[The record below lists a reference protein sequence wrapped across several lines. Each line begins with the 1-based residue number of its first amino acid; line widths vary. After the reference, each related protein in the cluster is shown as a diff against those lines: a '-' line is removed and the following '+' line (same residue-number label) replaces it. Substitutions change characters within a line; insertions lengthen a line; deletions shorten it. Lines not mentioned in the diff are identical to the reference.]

1 MGILQRFSD
10 IMSAN
15 INSLLSGAEEKNA
28 GKLLEKYLAD
38 ARANLEELK
47 SETSA
52 IIADEMAAARRV
64 AANNEEIAK
73 YDRYA
78 EQAVLASNDD
88 DARKFLD
95 AKSQLVAKKAE
106 LEAAYE
112 TAKSNSDKMRQMTRK
127 LMEDIASA
135 EGKMVELR
143 AKLTVAEHKEKM
155 DDLMH
160 KVAGRTDMSGFEN
173 MMEAVQK
180 RIDSVDAKVAL
191 NEELADKMDIKKL
204 EEKYSEKAAEVSAS
218 VEADLA
224 ALKVKS
230 CDIAAWRPRHKK
242 YFEVCSCSN
251 LGDAQARRLSIRVK
265 GADGKMYLAHT
276 LNNTC
281 VAPPRMLIAF
291 LENHLQKDGSVTI
304 PKCLQPYM
312 GGKEVLIPKH

>member
-1 MGILQRFSD
+1 MGILQRFTD

-15 INSLLSGAEEKNA
+15 INSLLTGAEEKNA
-28 GKLLEKYLAD
+28 GKLLEKYLND

-64 AANNEEIAK
+64 NANSEEIAK

-78 EQAVLASNDD
+78 EQAVLAGNDE

-95 AKSQLVAKKAE
+95 AKSQLTAKKAD
-106 LEAAYE
+106 LENAYQL
-112 TAKSNSDKMRQMTRK
+112 AKDNSDKMRQMTRK
-127 LMEDIASA
+127 LMDDIASA

-143 AKLTVAEHKEKM
+143 AKLSVAEHKEKM

-160 KVAGRTDMSGFEN
+160 KVCGRTDMTGFEN

-204 EEKYSEKAAEVSAS
+204 EEKYSEKAAEVSAT

-224 ALKVKS
+224 ALK
-230 CDIAAWRPRHKK
+230 AR
-242 YFEVCSCSN
+242 
-251 LGDAQARRLSIRVK
+251 LGK
-265 GADGKMYLAHT
+265 
-276 LNNTC
+276 
-281 VAPPRMLIAF
+281 
-291 LENHLQKDGSVTI
+291 
-304 PKCLQPYM
+304 
-312 GGKEVLIPKH
+312 

>member
-78 EQAVLASNDD
+78 EQAVLAGNDD

-112 TAKSNSDKMRQMTRK
+112 TAKSNSDIVKKNAEWCFK
-127 LMEDIASA
+127 LLNACDNLFSEMYRE
-135 EGKMVELR
+135 
-143 AKLTVAEHKEKM
+143 EHSIE
-155 DDLMH
+155 
-160 KVAGRTDMSGFEN
+160 
-173 MMEAVQK
+173 
-180 RIDSVDAKVAL
+180 
-191 NEELADKMDIKKL
+191 
-204 EEKYSEKAAEVSAS
+204 YY
-218 VEADLA
+218 
-224 ALKVKS
+224 KS
-230 CDIAAWRPRHKK
+230 
-242 YFEVCSCSN
+242 
-251 LGDAQARRLSIRVK
+251 
-265 GADGKMYLAHT
+265 
-276 LNNTC
+276 
-281 VAPPRMLIAF
+281 
-291 LENHLQKDGSVTI
+291 GSV
-304 PKCLQPYM
+304 LQSR
-312 GGKEVLIPKH
+312 

>member
-1 MGILQRFSD
+1 MGILQRFTD

-15 INSLLSGAEEKNA
+15 INSLLTGAEEKNA
-28 GKLLEKYLAD
+28 GKLLEKYLND

-64 AANNEEIAK
+64 NANSEEIAK

-78 EQAVLASNDD
+78 EQAVLAGNDE

-95 AKSQLVAKKAE
+95 AKSQLTAKKAD
-106 LEAAYE
+106 LENAYQL
-112 TAKSNSDKMRQMTRK
+112 AKDNSDKMRQMTRK
-127 LMEDIASA
+127 LMDDIASA

-143 AKLTVAEHKEKM
+143 AKLSVAEHKEKM

-160 KVAGRTDMSGFEN
+160 KVAGRTDMTGFEN

-204 EEKYSEKAAEVSAS
+204 EEKYSEKVAEVSAT

-224 ALKVKS
+224 ALK
-230 CDIAAWRPRHKK
+230 AR
-242 YFEVCSCSN
+242 
-251 LGDAQARRLSIRVK
+251 LGK
-265 GADGKMYLAHT
+265 
-276 LNNTC
+276 
-281 VAPPRMLIAF
+281 
-291 LENHLQKDGSVTI
+291 
-304 PKCLQPYM
+304 
-312 GGKEVLIPKH
+312 

>member
-78 EQAVLASNDD
+78 EQAVLAGNDD

-95 AKSQLVAKKAE
+95 AKSKLVAKKAE

-224 ALKVKS
+224 ALK
-230 CDIAAWRPRHKK
+230 AR
-242 YFEVCSCSN
+242 
-251 LGDAQARRLSIRVK
+251 LGK
-265 GADGKMYLAHT
+265 
-276 LNNTC
+276 
-281 VAPPRMLIAF
+281 
-291 LENHLQKDGSVTI
+291 
-304 PKCLQPYM
+304 
-312 GGKEVLIPKH
+312 

>member
-1 MGILQRFSD
+1 MGILQRFTD

-15 INSLLSGAEEKNA
+15 INSLLTGAEEKNA
-28 GKLLEKYLAD
+28 GKLLEKYLND

-64 AANNEEIAK
+64 NANSEEIAK

-78 EQAVLASNDD
+78 EQAVLAGNDD

-95 AKSQLVAKKAE
+95 AKSQLTAKKAD
-106 LEAAYE
+106 LENAYQL
-112 TAKSNSDKMRQMTRK
+112 AKDNSDKMRQMTRK
-127 LMEDIASA
+127 LMDDIASA

-143 AKLTVAEHKEKM
+143 AKLSVAEHKEKM

-160 KVAGRTDMSGFEN
+160 KVAGRTDMTSFEN

-204 EEKYSEKAAEVSAS
+204 EEKYSEKAAEVSAT

-224 ALKVKS
+224 ALK
-230 CDIAAWRPRHKK
+230 AR
-242 YFEVCSCSN
+242 
-251 LGDAQARRLSIRVK
+251 LGK
-265 GADGKMYLAHT
+265 
-276 LNNTC
+276 
-281 VAPPRMLIAF
+281 
-291 LENHLQKDGSVTI
+291 
-304 PKCLQPYM
+304 
-312 GGKEVLIPKH
+312 

>member
-1 MGILQRFSD
+1 MGILQRFTD

-15 INSLLSGAEEKNA
+15 INSLLTGAEEKNA
-28 GKLLEKYLAD
+28 GKLLEKYLND

-64 AANNEEIAK
+64 NANSEEIAK

-78 EQAVLASNDD
+78 EQAVLAGNDE

-95 AKSQLVAKKAE
+95 AKSQLTAKKAD
-106 LEAAYE
+106 LENAYQL
-112 TAKSNSDKMRQMTRK
+112 AKDNSDKMRQMTRK
-127 LMEDIASA
+127 LMDDIASA

-143 AKLTVAEHKEKM
+143 AKLSVAEHKEKM

-160 KVAGRTDMSGFEN
+160 KVAGRTDMTGFEN

-204 EEKYSEKAAEVSAS
+204 EEKYSEKAAEVSAT

-224 ALKVKS
+224 ALK
-230 CDIAAWRPRHKK
+230 AR
-242 YFEVCSCSN
+242 
-251 LGDAQARRLSIRVK
+251 LGK
-265 GADGKMYLAHT
+265 
-276 LNNTC
+276 
-281 VAPPRMLIAF
+281 
-291 LENHLQKDGSVTI
+291 
-304 PKCLQPYM
+304 
-312 GGKEVLIPKH
+312 

>member
-78 EQAVLASNDD
+78 
-88 DARKFLD
+88 
-95 AKSQLVAKKAE
+95 
-106 LEAAYE
+106 

-191 NEELADKMDIKKL
+191 NEELADKMDFKKL

-224 ALKVKS
+224 ALK
-230 CDIAAWRPRHKK
+230 AR
-242 YFEVCSCSN
+242 
-251 LGDAQARRLSIRVK
+251 LGK
-265 GADGKMYLAHT
+265 
-276 LNNTC
+276 
-281 VAPPRMLIAF
+281 
-291 LENHLQKDGSVTI
+291 
-304 PKCLQPYM
+304 
-312 GGKEVLIPKH
+312 

>member
-1 MGILQRFSD
+1 MGILQRFTD

-15 INSLLSGAEEKNA
+15 INSLLTGAEEKNA
-28 GKLLEKYLAD
+28 GKLLEKYLND

-64 AANNEEIAK
+64 NANSEEIAK

-78 EQAVLASNDD
+78 EQAVLAGNDE

-95 AKSQLVAKKAE
+95 AKSQLTAKKAD
-106 LEAAYE
+106 LENAYQM
-112 TAKSNSDKMRQMTRK
+112 AKDNSDKMRQMTRK
-127 LMEDIASA
+127 LMDDIASA

-143 AKLTVAEHKEKM
+143 AKLSVAEHKEKM

-160 KVAGRTDMSGFEN
+160 KVAGRTDMTGFEN

-204 EEKYSEKAAEVSAS
+204 EEKYSEKAAEVSAT

-224 ALKVKS
+224 ALK
-230 CDIAAWRPRHKK
+230 AR
-242 YFEVCSCSN
+242 
-251 LGDAQARRLSIRVK
+251 LGK
-265 GADGKMYLAHT
+265 
-276 LNNTC
+276 
-281 VAPPRMLIAF
+281 
-291 LENHLQKDGSVTI
+291 
-304 PKCLQPYM
+304 
-312 GGKEVLIPKH
+312 

>member
-52 IIADEMAAARRV
+52 IIADEMAARRV
-64 AANNEEIAK
+64 NANNEEIAK

-78 EQAVLASNDD
+78 EQAVMAGNDD

-95 AKSQLVAKKAE
+95 AKSQLVSKKAE
-106 LEAAYE
+106 LESAYE
-112 TAKSNSDKMRQMTRK
+112 LAKSNSDKMRQMTRK

-160 KVAGRTDMSGFEN
+160 KVAGRTDMTGFEN

-204 EEKYSEKAAEVSAS
+204 EEKYSEKAAQVSAS

-224 ALKVKS
+224 ALK
-230 CDIAAWRPRHKK
+230 AR
-242 YFEVCSCSN
+242 
-251 LGDAQARRLSIRVK
+251 LGK
-265 GADGKMYLAHT
+265 
-276 LNNTC
+276 
-281 VAPPRMLIAF
+281 
-291 LENHLQKDGSVTI
+291 
-304 PKCLQPYM
+304 
-312 GGKEVLIPKH
+312 

>member
-78 EQAVLASNDD
+78 EQAVLAGNDD

-112 TAKSNSDKMRQMTRK
+112 TAKMRQMTRK

-224 ALKVKS
+224 ALK
-230 CDIAAWRPRHKK
+230 AR
-242 YFEVCSCSN
+242 
-251 LGDAQARRLSIRVK
+251 LGK
-265 GADGKMYLAHT
+265 
-276 LNNTC
+276 
-281 VAPPRMLIAF
+281 
-291 LENHLQKDGSVTI
+291 
-304 PKCLQPYM
+304 
-312 GGKEVLIPKH
+312 

>member
-1 MGILQRFSD
+1 MGILQRFTD

-15 INSLLSGAEEKNA
+15 INSLLTGAEEKNA
-28 GKLLEKYLAD
+28 GKLLEKYLND

-64 AANNEEIAK
+64 NANSEEIAK

-78 EQAVLASNDD
+78 EQAVLAGNDD

-95 AKSQLVAKKAE
+95 AKSQLTAKKAD
-106 LEAAYE
+106 LENAYQL
-112 TAKSNSDKMRQMTRK
+112 AKDNSDKMRQMTRK
-127 LMEDIASA
+127 LMDDIASA

-143 AKLTVAEHKEKM
+143 AKLSVAEHKEKM
-155 DDLMH
+155 DDLMR
-160 KVAGRTDMSGFEN
+160 KVSGRTDMTGFEN

-204 EEKYSEKAAEVSAS
+204 EEKYSEKVAEVSAT

-224 ALKVKS
+224 ALK
-230 CDIAAWRPRHKK
+230 AR
-242 YFEVCSCSN
+242 
-251 LGDAQARRLSIRVK
+251 LGK
-265 GADGKMYLAHT
+265 
-276 LNNTC
+276 
-281 VAPPRMLIAF
+281 
-291 LENHLQKDGSVTI
+291 
-304 PKCLQPYM
+304 
-312 GGKEVLIPKH
+312 

>member
-1 MGILQRFSD
+1 MGILQRFTD

-15 INSLLSGAEEKNA
+15 INSLLTGAEEKNA
-28 GKLLEKYLAD
+28 GKLLEKYLND

-64 AANNEEIAK
+64 NANSEEIAK

-78 EQAVLASNDD
+78 EQAVLAGNDD

-95 AKSQLVAKKAE
+95 AKSQLIAKKAD
-106 LEAAYE
+106 LENAYQL
-112 TAKSNSDKMRQMTRK
+112 AKDNSDKMRQMTRK
-127 LMEDIASA
+127 LMDDIASA

-143 AKLTVAEHKEKM
+143 AKLSVAEHKEKM

-160 KVAGRTDMSGFEN
+160 KVAGRTDMTSFEN

-180 RIDSVDAKVAL
+180 RIDSVDAKAAL

-204 EEKYSEKAAEVSAS
+204 EEKYSEKAAEVSAT

-224 ALKVKS
+224 ALK
-230 CDIAAWRPRHKK
+230 AR
-242 YFEVCSCSN
+242 
-251 LGDAQARRLSIRVK
+251 LGK
-265 GADGKMYLAHT
+265 
-276 LNNTC
+276 
-281 VAPPRMLIAF
+281 
-291 LENHLQKDGSVTI
+291 
-304 PKCLQPYM
+304 
-312 GGKEVLIPKH
+312 

>member
-52 IIADEMAAARRV
+52 IIA
-64 AANNEEIAK
+64 
-73 YDRYA
+73 
-78 EQAVLASNDD
+78 EQAVLAGNDD
-88 DARKFLD
+88 DAKKFLD
-95 AKSQLVAKKAE
+95 AKSQLVSKKAE
-106 LEAAYE
+106 LESAYE
-112 TAKSNSDKMRQMTRK
+112 LAKSNSDKMRQMTRK

-160 KVAGRTDMSGFEN
+160 KVAGRTDMTGFEN

-204 EEKYSEKAAEVSAS
+204 EEKYSEKAAQVSAS

-224 ALKVKS
+224 ALK
-230 CDIAAWRPRHKK
+230 AR
-242 YFEVCSCSN
+242 
-251 LGDAQARRLSIRVK
+251 LGK
-265 GADGKMYLAHT
+265 
-276 LNNTC
+276 
-281 VAPPRMLIAF
+281 
-291 LENHLQKDGSVTI
+291 
-304 PKCLQPYM
+304 
-312 GGKEVLIPKH
+312 

>member
-1 MGILQRFSD
+1 MGILQRFTD

-15 INSLLSGAEEKNA
+15 INSLLTGAEEKNA
-28 GKLLEKYLAD
+28 GKLLEKYLND

-64 AANNEEIAK
+64 NANSEEIAK

-78 EQAVLASNDD
+78 EQAVLAGNDE
-88 DARKFLD
+88 DAKKFLD
-95 AKSQLVAKKAE
+95 AKSQLTAKKAD
-106 LEAAYE
+106 LENAYQL
-112 TAKSNSDKMRQMTRK
+112 AKDNSDKMRQMTRK
-127 LMEDIASA
+127 LMDDIASA

-143 AKLTVAEHKEKM
+143 AKLSVAEHKEKM

-160 KVAGRTDMSGFEN
+160 KVAGRTDMTGFEN

-204 EEKYSEKAAEVSAS
+204 EEKYSEKAAEVSAT

-224 ALKVKS
+224 ALK
-230 CDIAAWRPRHKK
+230 AR
-242 YFEVCSCSN
+242 
-251 LGDAQARRLSIRVK
+251 LGK
-265 GADGKMYLAHT
+265 
-276 LNNTC
+276 
-281 VAPPRMLIAF
+281 
-291 LENHLQKDGSVTI
+291 
-304 PKCLQPYM
+304 
-312 GGKEVLIPKH
+312 

>member
-78 EQAVLASNDD
+78 EQAVLA
-88 DARKFLD
+88 
-95 AKSQLVAKKAE
+95 
-106 LEAAYE
+106 
-112 TAKSNSDKMRQMTRK
+112 KSNSDKMRQMTRK
-127 LMEDIASA
+127 LREDIASA

-224 ALKVKS
+224 ALK
-230 CDIAAWRPRHKK
+230 AR
-242 YFEVCSCSN
+242 
-251 LGDAQARRLSIRVK
+251 LGK
-265 GADGKMYLAHT
+265 
-276 LNNTC
+276 
-281 VAPPRMLIAF
+281 
-291 LENHLQKDGSVTI
+291 
-304 PKCLQPYM
+304 
-312 GGKEVLIPKH
+312 

>member
-78 EQAVLASNDD
+78 EQAVLAGNDD

-135 EGKMVELR
+135 EG
-143 AKLTVAEHKEKM
+143 KM

-224 ALKVKS
+224 ALK
-230 CDIAAWRPRHKK
+230 AR
-242 YFEVCSCSN
+242 
-251 LGDAQARRLSIRVK
+251 LGK
-265 GADGKMYLAHT
+265 
-276 LNNTC
+276 
-281 VAPPRMLIAF
+281 
-291 LENHLQKDGSVTI
+291 
-304 PKCLQPYM
+304 
-312 GGKEVLIPKH
+312 

>member
-1 MGILQRFSD
+1 MGILQRFTD

-15 INSLLSGAEEKNA
+15 INSLLTGAEEKNA
-28 GKLLEKYLAD
+28 GKLLEKYLND

-64 AANNEEIAK
+64 NANSEEIAK

-78 EQAVLASNDD
+78 EQAVLAGNDD

-95 AKSQLVAKKAE
+95 AKSQLTAKKAD
-106 LEAAYE
+106 LENAYQL
-112 TAKSNSDKMRQMTRK
+112 AKDNSDKMRQMTRK
-127 LMEDIASA
+127 LMHDIASA
-135 EGKMVELR
+135 EGKMVELP
-143 AKLTVAEHKEKM
+143 AQLSVAEHKEKM

-160 KVAGRTDMSGFEN
+160 KVSGRTDMTGFEN

-204 EEKYSEKAAEVSAS
+204 EEKYNETAAEVSAT

-224 ALKVKS
+224 ALK
-230 CDIAAWRPRHKK
+230 AR
-242 YFEVCSCSN
+242 
-251 LGDAQARRLSIRVK
+251 LGK
-265 GADGKMYLAHT
+265 
-276 LNNTC
+276 
-281 VAPPRMLIAF
+281 
-291 LENHLQKDGSVTI
+291 
-304 PKCLQPYM
+304 
-312 GGKEVLIPKH
+312 